1 MASEILIID
10 DEADIRELIAGI
22 LEDEGYE
29 TRLARDSDTALA
41 AIEERR
47 PSMIILDIWLQ
58 GSKLDGLDL
67 LIVIKEKHPDL
78 PVVII
83 SGHGNIE
90 TAVAAIKR
98 GAYEYIEKPFKV
110 DRLILVVNR
119 ALEAAKLK
127 RENEALREK
136 SGASTNLVGD
146 SLVMKQLRQ
155 SLQKVAP
162 TNSRI
167 MVFGA
172 LGTGKELVAQSLHAL
187 SHRSEGPFVVINA
200 ASLSPE
206 RMEEELF
213 GVESEQ
219 GGVTSTGALEEA
231 HLGTI
236 FIDEVSDMP
245 METQAKILRV
255 LVDQTFQRVGGN
267 TRVKVDVRVV
277 SSTSRD
283 MDRVIADGQFRED
296 LFHRLNVV
304 PVLVPP
310 LSERREDI
318 PQLIEYFAHQFSRA
332 SGQPQRALAED
343 ALAVLQTQEW
353 PGNVRQLKN
362 NIERILIL
370 AGGDPNSEISSAML
384 PSEVGSSAPRIGSA
398 GEGEHL
404 MALPLRE
411 AREVFEREY
420 LNAQVSRFGGNI
432 SKTASFV
439 GMERSALHRK
449 LKILGLHASSQNS
462 DAAE

>member
-22 LEDEGYE
+22 LDDEGYE
-29 TRLARDSDTALA
+29 TRLARDSDSALA

-67 LIVIKEKHPDL
+67 LIVIKEQHPDL

-110 DRLILVVNR
+110 DRLILVVSR

-136 SGASTNLVGD
+136 SGTSSNLVGD

-172 LGTGKELVAQSLHAL
+172 MGTGKELVAQSIHAL
-187 SHRSEGPFVVINA
+187 SHRAEGPFVVINA

-213 GVESEQ
+213 GMESEQ

-267 TRVKVDVRVV
+267 TRVKVDVRVI
-277 SSTSRD
+277 SSTSKD
-283 MDRVIADGQFRED
+283 MDRTIAEGKFRED

-332 SGQPQRALAED
+332 AGQPQRALSED

-370 AGGDPNSEISSAML
+370 AGGEPNSEISSTML
-384 PSEVGSSAPRIGSA
+384 PSEVGSTAPRIGSS

>member
-47 PSMIILDIWLQ
+47 PSMIVLDIWLQ
-58 GSKLDGLDL
+58 GSRLDGLDL
-67 LIVIKEKHPDL
+67 LNVIKEHHPEL

-90 TAVAAIKR
+90 TAVTAIKR

-110 DRLILVVNR
+110 DRLILVVSR
-119 ALEAAKLK
+119 CLEATKLK
-127 RENEALREK
+127 RENEALKQKAGTTTELIGE
-136 SGASTNLVGD
+136 SMP
-146 SLVMKQLRQ
+146 MKQLRQ
-155 SLQKVAP
+155 SLAKIAP

-172 LGTGKELVAQSLHAL
+172 LGSGKELVAHSLHAL
-187 SHRSEGPFVVINA
+187 SHRADGAFVVINA

-236 FIDEVSDMP
+236 FIDEVGDMP

-277 SSTSRD
+277 SSTSKD
-283 MDRVIADGQFRED
+283 MEKEIAEGRFRED
-296 LFHRLNVV
+296 LFHRLNV
-304 PVLVPP
+304 
-310 LSERREDI
+310 
-318 PQLIEYFAHQFSRA
+318 
-332 SGQPQRALAED
+332 
-343 ALAVLQTQEW
+343 
-353 PGNVRQLKN
+353 
-362 NIERILIL
+362 
-370 AGGDPNSEISSAML
+370 
-384 PSEVGSSAPRIGSA
+384 
-398 GEGEHL
+398 
-404 MALPLRE
+404 
-411 AREVFEREY
+411 
-420 LNAQVSRFGGNI
+420 
-432 SKTASFV
+432 
-439 GMERSALHRK
+439 
-449 LKILGLHASSQNS
+449 
-462 DAAE
+462 